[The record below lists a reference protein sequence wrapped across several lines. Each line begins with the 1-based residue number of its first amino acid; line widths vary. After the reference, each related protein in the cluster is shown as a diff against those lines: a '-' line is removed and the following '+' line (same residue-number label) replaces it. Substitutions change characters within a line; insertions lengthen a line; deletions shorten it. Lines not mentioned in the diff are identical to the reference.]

1 MASQSQKNADAIIEL
16 DKKVA
21 LLGKEIL
28 IIKDNHLQHLDEKI
42 SHVHKDVEA
51 LEKSVN
57 QLYKLAVGFALML
70 AVIFA
75 ETVQSILGMIMYV
88 ILDYAQSGYECKDIP
103 VVYAIK
109 KKILLNFI
117 VTIRIVRIQLLMLVK
132 NVNKRSCKNAIQK
145 VTRLGLGVD

>member
-75 ETVQSILGMIMYV
+75 ETVQSILGMIM
-88 ILDYAQSGYECKDIP
+88 
-103 VVYAIK
+103 
-109 KKILLNFI
+109 
-117 VTIRIVRIQLLMLVK
+117 
-132 NVNKRSCKNAIQK
+132 
-145 VTRLGLGVD
+145 